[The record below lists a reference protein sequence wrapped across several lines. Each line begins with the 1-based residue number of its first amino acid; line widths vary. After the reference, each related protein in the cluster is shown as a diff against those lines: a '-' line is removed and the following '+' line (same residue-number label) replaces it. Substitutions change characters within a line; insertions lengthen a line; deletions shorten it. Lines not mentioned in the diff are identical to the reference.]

1 MRHRHKKSVQ
11 MNTGIVK
18 QQTVLRNLLTS
29 LVVAGSIETTPSR
42 ARALK
47 AYADGFFSR
56 LVKRSKTLSEADA
69 RRENIRDI
77 KSVLFTEEAGKKA
90 LDTLLPQFVAN
101 DASSYVSNYK
111 AGLRA
116 GDATTKVI
124 VSLG

>member
-1 MRHRHKKSVQ
+1 

-29 LVVAGSIETTPSR
+29 LVLHGYVETKPSF

-56 LVKRSKTLSEADA
+56 LMARTQSLSEADA
-69 RRENIRDI
+69 RRENIREI
-77 KSVLFTEEAGKKA
+77 KSIIYGEEAGKKVI
-90 LDTLLPQFVAN
+90 DELLPRFQSADAQSFVAN
-101 DASSYVSNYK
+101 HK
-111 AGLRA
+111 AGMRA

-124 VSLG
+124 VTLLS

>member
-1 MRHRHKKSVQ
+1 

-29 LVVAGSIETTPSR
+29 LVTYGSIETTPSR

-56 LVKRSKTLSEADA
+56 LVKRSKTLSDADA
-69 RRENIRDI
+69 RRENIRDV
-77 KSVLFTEEAGKKA
+77 KSVLFTEDAGKKVM
-90 LDTLLPQFVAN
+90 DSLLPTFVSRET
-101 DASSYVSNYK
+101 SSYVANHK
-111 AGLRA
+111 AGLRP

-124 VSLG
+124 VTLG